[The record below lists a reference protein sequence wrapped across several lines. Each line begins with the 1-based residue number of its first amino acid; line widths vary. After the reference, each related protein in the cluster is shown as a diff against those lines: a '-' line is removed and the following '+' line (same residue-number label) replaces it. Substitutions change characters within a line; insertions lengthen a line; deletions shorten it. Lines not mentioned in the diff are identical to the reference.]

1 MLKLPLTISPT
12 TPTIRPA
19 DLVMNFFV
27 AYENP
32 VSGEIITDHKKI
44 ALRYLKGWFVVDLLA
59 TFPSDYIVKVVQ
71 VSSG

>member
-1 MLKLPLTISPT
+1 
-12 TPTIRPA
+12 
-19 DLVMNFFV
+19 MNFFV

-59 TFPSDYIVKVVQ
+59 TFPSDYIVKAVQ
-71 VSSG
+71 VSSSYSS